1 MKKIALL
8 LVFVLLS
15 NIELLKSQTY
25 FETQWVTENITYTGF
40 CVYFSDEDA
49 FMRINFVKDNQPII
63 AEYKCKGKQFK
74 EKGYDGYLLDGID
87 ATIIQGGEDQQYSA
101 DNFVFFKEGDAY
113 GKPQIIDDQRLDK
126 DEINFFDVAYWD
138 EVSKDKFTKKYVRQF
153 FLEEEPLYR
162 SLLSTNVQEENYRI
176 TACSYGNDNWAMV
189 MSQGSGIDGQTT
201 GQDPNFP
208 KEWIKKNWEDEYY
221 ITSCTY
227 GEGQWLVVMSESID
241 FKNQAYKVVPDFPTD
256 WIKEKWALDFY
267 ITSIAYGDGQWAV
280 VMSKGTDYTDQEYK
294 KYETF
299 PTEYIKASWDK
310 DFYVTSVAYGD
321 GLWYVIMSKNSWLEN
336 QTYKKSA
343 TYPKDW
349 IMEKGANDYL
359 ISNVI
364 QANNE
369 WLIVMTKGLQ
379 YTGQTLHQ
387 EETYPMDWVK
397 EKWNVANEVQPA
409 PTVQEQEQ
417 EEEEAVLEDF
427 DDLNKDVTLHLI
439 VVANTAISDIGES
452 CEVDEEKIVRQFEII
467 SDELGIS
474 FDKIE
479 IDDKSFNKANVDKA
493 VANLSP
499 ENNDI
504 VIFFYSGHG
513 FRWSNQVSKYPFL
526 SMRYSDY
533 TPINNT
539 TTISL
544 EEIYNNLKV
553 KGARLTMVIGDCC
566 NSDIGVTQRGGEISL
581 SGKNQNEGKL
591 ARLQELFLKTK
602 GNYIIAAASP
612 GETSC
617 GNAVDGGYL
626 TSSFFQ
632 SLSQE
637 TSFMSQDPPSWETI
651 LDRSMKTASY
661 KTKNLNGCSQQNGIF
676 RSEK

>member
-1 MKKIALL
+1 
-8 LVFVLLS
+8 
-15 NIELLKSQTY
+15 
-25 FETQWVTENITYTGF
+25 
-40 CVYFSDEDA
+40 
-49 FMRINFVKDNQPII
+49 
-63 AEYKCKGKQFK
+63 
-74 EKGYDGYLLDGID
+74 
-87 ATIIQGGEDQQYSA
+87 
-101 DNFVFFKEGDAY
+101 
-113 GKPQIIDDQRLDK
+113 
-126 DEINFFDVAYWD
+126 
-138 EVSKDKFTKKYVRQF
+138 
-153 FLEEEPLYR
+153 
-162 SLLSTNVQEENYRI
+162 
-176 TACSYGNDNWAMV
+176 
-189 MSQGSGIDGQTT
+189 
-201 GQDPNFP
+201 
-208 KEWIKKNWEDEYY
+208 
-221 ITSCTY
+221 
-227 GEGQWLVVMSESID
+227 
-241 FKNQAYKVVPDFPTD
+241 
-256 WIKEKWALDFY
+256 
-267 ITSIAYGDGQWAV
+267 
-280 VMSKGTDYTDQEYK
+280 
-294 KYETF
+294 
-299 PTEYIKASWDK
+299 
-310 DFYVTSVAYGD
+310 
-321 GLWYVIMSKNSWLEN
+321 
-336 QTYKKSA
+336 
-343 TYPKDW
+343 
-349 IMEKGANDYL
+349 MEKGANDYL

-544 EEIYNNLKV
+544 EEIYNNLKI

-581 SGKNQNEGKL
+581 SGKI
-591 ARLQELFLKTK
+591 R
-602 GNYIIAAASP
+602 
-612 GETSC
+612 
-617 GNAVDGGYL
+617 
-626 TSSFFQ
+626 
-632 SLSQE
+632 
-637 TSFMSQDPPSWETI
+637 
-651 LDRSMKTASY
+651 MKE
-661 KTKNLNGCSQQNGIF
+661 N
-676 RSEK
+676 